1 MKFRV
6 AIVLGTMKPLSVSD
20 ESTVHELYAKIGQEH
35 RRI

>member
-6 AIVLGTMKPLSVSD
+6 AIVLGTLKPLS
-20 ESTVHELYAKIGQEH
+20 VHELYAKTGQEH